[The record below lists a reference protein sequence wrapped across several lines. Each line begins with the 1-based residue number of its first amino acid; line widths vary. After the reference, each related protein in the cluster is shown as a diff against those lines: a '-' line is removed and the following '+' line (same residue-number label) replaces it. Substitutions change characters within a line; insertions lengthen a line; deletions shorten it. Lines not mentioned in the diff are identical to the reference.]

1 MVLLA
6 LPPTMDCPPES
17 CFCGRK
23 TVKSHDFWFCSTKCA
38 RQDSLRSLDNRE
50 CHYRTVVR
58 DAYDRAGA
66 PELRPRRTAS
76 TVHLRTGPSDR
87 RGFSNVPPPPLPP
100 TNLPQQQDETIAS
113 LERLA
118 ILDEN
123 LRTFPFPT
131 GETAAERIIRSK
143 RDRLRHTPRLAHPV
157 TRPGDHPVQHINLN
171 AIPLPEAVPARS
183 LRRAPS
189 SIDVLKSNTKK
200 SPMSALLNFG
210 RSRKG
215 KEVDNT
221 ERIFGHPVNTIA
233 PPGRQE
239 VRKGRI
245 L

>member
-66 PELRPRRTAS
+66 PELRPRRMAS
-76 TVHLRTGPSDR
+76 AVHLRTGPSDR
-87 RGFSNVPPPPLPP
+87 RGFANVPPPPIPP
-100 TNLPQQQDETIAS
+100 TNLQQQNNETLA
-113 LERLA
+113 RLA
-118 ILDEN
+118 GLEEN
-123 LRTFPFPT
+123 SRIFPFPT
-131 GETAAERIIRSK
+131 GEPVGERHIRS
-143 RDRLRHTPRLAHPV
+143 RWEDFQNTPRRAHPV
-157 TRPGDHPVQHINLN
+157 ARPGDHTLQQINLE
-171 AIPLPEAVPARS
+171 AIPLPEAVLTRS

-200 SPMSALLNFG
+200 SPVSALLNFG

-221 ERIFGHPVNTIA
+221 ERVFGHPVNTIA

-239 VRKGRI
+239 VRKGRFF
-245 L
+245 